1 MTQSEFDVLQKH
13 NWEEAFI
20 KLKAYT
26 IALFRLRYRGLTF
39 PKGKTADDFVQEAIA
54 SIFDG
59 ESTRNW
65 DSAKHPDINKYLMGV
80 ISSLMSNL
88 FTSAEMKIITSL
100 SPDTFGTN
108 SPMPFYD
115 SVPQLDGKMDLVT
128 LIEKIQTDLEDDEI
142 AFFVFTERLDG
153 LPNREI
159 ASSLGIEVRDVE
171 NAQKRINRVIK
182 KHEKDFRL

>member
-13 NWEEAFI
+13 NWAQAFI

-26 IALFRLRYRGLTF
+26 IALFKLRYKGLTF
-39 PKGKTADDFVQEAIA
+39 PKGRTADDLVQEAIT

-88 FTSAEMKIITSL
+88 FTSAEMKTTISL

-108 SPMPFYD
+108 SPMPFSD
-115 SVPQLDGKMDLVT
+115 SVPELHTKMDLAA

-142 AFFVFTERLDG
+142 AFFVFGERLDG

-159 ASSLGIEVRDVE
+159 ASSLGIEVGDVE
-171 NAQKRINRVIK
+171 NAQKRINRIIK
-182 KHEKDFRL
+182 KHEQNFRL